1 MNQNEKKKEEDSA
14 PENNEQKKEEKKK
27 KKASPFQKKKTKQEK
42 KKNFYTPPKA
52 LTEEERLE
60 NQRYT
65 VKWFSIIISAIIG
78 LVFSM
83 SGSVAVAENKT
94 FVSVIFEWMFG
105 TEKRLIAFN
114 YGLLFGLPIVIF
126 LPLFLI
132 FYFKASDKAD
142 YHYKDDEVVDT
153 GRFMNKEELKDYN
166 EFVKAKDPEPI
177 IPKDGE
183 IVTDGEYSKNI
194 IMSDTLCRPVDASK
208 LIGNNNIMVV
218 GGAGTGKSRFFI
230 KPNVLQMNAS
240 YVITDPSGEMIYS
253 LGHVLQTHGYKIK
266 VFNISDMTH
275 SNCYNPIKY
284 MRDEAG
290 VKMIIE
296 CFIKNTT
303 QGKGGGD
310 NQFFVDAEKLLYSAC
325 IFYLKYHTNDESRQT
340 FAEVLRMINEA
351 KVDAN
356 NDSLESP
363 LDRYFRDLDESS
375 LAKQY
380 YEAFKKGAGK
390 TLQSI
395 LISCTTRLQPFFIP
409 QVKNLTGSDSLE
421 LDKIGD
427 EKTALFI
434 ITPQADRT
442 YAFLASML
450 YSQLFETLYSK
461 GEKQKLEGGSEK
473 LKIPVRCMMDEF
485 ANIGDVPEFPS
496 KLATMRKYN
505 ISAAIVLQDIAQIEA
520 MYQDD
525 WKTLTGNCSTYVFL
539 GTQEPNTLKYFSDML
554 GQKTIR
560 TRNESNNSKGGGSKS
575 YQNTG
580 RAVMTQSELG
590 RLPADECIIFT
601 QNQRP
606 VRDKKYRY
614 ERHPYYSQTADCDD
628 RYGFKYNEMAVY
640 DRTMPEVTTS
650 LIKSINDRDSFM
662 ERHMGRGGTFASDG
676 TIKDVQK
683 IEAVRKKFHLE
694 SDAFEKEES
703 EREKKEDL
711 SSQICIAAAEQSGNP
726 VIIARVKD
734 VEEETVRRSMT
745 DFSALAMAPY
755 YAVIIEKTAF
765 RGENVLL
772 TGFVYAH
779 DPKSAKT
786 IRKIFDIRD
795 ISDPSPADR
804 NGIFKIK
811 IEPGKTEEFDKIT
824 KIRIRKFQIK
834 RSQAEARAN
843 AG

>member
-1 MNQNEKKKEEDSA
+1 MDKESQEKKEKEKKSENTSKDKKKEEQTD
-14 PENNEQKKEEKKK
+14 QKKKSSVFSKKK
-27 KKASPFQKKKTKQEK
+27 KKQEK
-42 KKNFYTPPKA
+42 RKNFYTPPKA
-52 LTEEERLE
+52 LTEEERRE
-60 NQRYT
+60 NQQYT
-65 VKWFSIIISAIIG
+65 TKMFSIIISAVLGAVI
-78 LVFSM
+78 SM
-83 SGSVAVAENKT
+83 SSSVAIAEKTNFVA
-94 FVSVIFEWMFG
+94 VIFGWMFG

-114 YGLLFGLPIVIF
+114 YGLLFGIPVAVF

-132 FYFKASDKAD
+132 FYFKAADKAD

-153 GRFMNKEELKDYN
+153 GRFMSKEELRDYN
-166 EFVKAKDPEPI
+166 EFVREKDPAPI

-194 IMSDTLCRPVDASK
+194 IMSDSLCRPVDASK

-356 NDSLESP
+356 NDSLKSP
-363 LDRYFRDLDESS
+363 LDRYFDPLDDSS

-421 LDKIGD
+421 LGSIGD

-450 YSQLFETLYSK
+450 YSQLFETLYYK

-473 LKIPVRCMMDEF
+473 LKIPVRCLMDEF

-505 ISAAIVLQDIAQIEA
+505 ISAVIVLQDIAQIES

-560 TRNESNNSKGGGSKS
+560 TRGDSINSKGGGSKS

-614 ERHPYYSQTADCDD
+614 ERHPYYNQTADCCDA
-628 RYGFKYNEMAVY
+628 YGFKYNEMAVY

-650 LIKSINDRDSFM
+650 LIKSTNDR
-662 ERHMGRGGTFASDG
+662 ERYLEMRTGKGGKFASDAAV
-676 TIKDVQK
+676 KDTDQILSIV
-683 IEAVRKKFHLE
+683 ENAHLDLD
-694 SDAFEKEES
+694 SFEK
-703 EREKKEDL
+703 D
-711 SSQICIAAAEQSGNP
+711 
-726 VIIARVKD
+726 
-734 VEEETVRRSMT
+734 
-745 DFSALAMAPY
+745 
-755 YAVIIEKTAF
+755 
-765 RGENVLL
+765 
-772 TGFVYAH
+772 
-779 DPKSAKT
+779 
-786 IRKIFDIRD
+786 
-795 ISDPSPADR
+795 
-804 NGIFKIK
+804 
-811 IEPGKTEEFDKIT
+811 
-824 KIRIRKFQIK
+824 
-834 RSQAEARAN
+834 QAEKSK
-843 AG
+843 